1 MRIVFIGSSEIAIQS
16 FEKILN
22 SLNHDIVGVISQPD
36 KPAGRK
42 KKLTSTA
49 LKSYALSKDLE
60 VFSPKSISSDESYNF
75 VKKLNFDIIVVV
87 GYGQFIPNKIIELA
101 KYKAINLH
109 PSLLPKYRGASPI
122 QYSLLNGDNLTGV
135 SIIYVVD
142 KMDAGDI
149 LLQKKVK
156 IDGVD
161 DFFTLH
167 DKLASVGALAL
178 IEALNKIDNDQVNVT
193 IQNNENVSFTKKI
206 IKEDGLINWNDSA
219 EEIYNKI
226 RAFNYWPGGF
236 SFLPSGEKIT
246 ILKASINS
254 LEGIPGT
261 ILDDKFTVAAGSKSI
276 SILELQ
282 QAGKKKMSVSSFL
295 NGNKISKNQ
304 KMVVKAI

>member
-22 SLNHDIVGVISQPD
+22 SLNHDIVGVISQQD

-122 QYSLLNGDNLTGV
+122 QYSLLNGGGV
-135 SIIYVVD
+135 R
-142 KMDAGDI
+142 
-149 LLQKKVK
+149 
-156 IDGVD
+156 
-161 DFFTLH
+161 
-167 DKLASVGALAL
+167 SVT
-178 IEALNKIDNDQVNVT
+178 NC
-193 IQNNENVSFTKKI
+193 
-206 IKEDGLINWNDSA
+206 DS
-219 EEIYNKI
+219 
-226 RAFNYWPGGF
+226 
-236 SFLPSGEKIT
+236 
-246 ILKASINS
+246 
-254 LEGIPGT
+254 
-261 ILDDKFTVAAGSKSI
+261 
-276 SILELQ
+276 
-282 QAGKKKMSVSSFL
+282 
-295 NGNKISKNQ
+295 
-304 KMVVKAI
+304 

>member
-1 MRIVFIGSSEIAIQS
+1 M
-16 FEKILN
+16 
-22 SLNHDIVGVISQPD
+22 
-36 KPAGRK
+36 
-42 KKLTSTA
+42 
-49 LKSYALSKDLE
+49 
-60 VFSPKSISSDESYNF
+60 
-75 VKKLNFDIIVVV
+75 
-87 GYGQFIPNKIIELA
+87 
-101 KYKAINLH
+101 
-109 PSLLPKYRGASPI
+109 
-122 QYSLLNGDNLTGV
+122 
-135 SIIYVVD
+135 
-142 KMDAGDI
+142 
-149 LLQKKVK
+149 
-156 IDGVD
+156 
-161 DFFTLH
+161 H

-178 IEALNKIDNDQVNVT
+178 IEALNKIENDQVNVT

-206 IKEDGLINWNDSA
+206 IKENGLINWNDSA

-226 RAFNYWPGGF
+226 RAFNYWPGGY
-236 SFLPSGEKIT
+236 SFLPNGEKIT